1 MTDRLQRH
9 LGTQQG
15 GPLSPLLAN
24 ALLDEVDRALEA
36 RGHSFARYADEC
48 NVYMGSIQA
57 GERVMAF
64 LRKLH
69 TGLKLQLNE
78 AKSAVGSDF
87 GRKFLGCALWVAK
100 GREVKCAVTTKALGA
115 TEDAAQQAAGNCH
128 RWWRNSCEAI
138 NSVLTIAYFDTAGC
152 AMTAMTSNSR
162 TPRCGP
168 ACRVVWQ
175 GCLR

>member
-1 MTDRLQRH
+1 MTDQLHRH

-15 GPLSPLLAN
+15 GPLSPLLAD
-24 ALLDEVDRALEA
+24 LLLEEVDRALEA
-36 RGHSFARYADEC
+36 LGHSFVRHDDDC
-48 NVYMGSIQA
+48 KVCVGSIQA

-78 AKSAVGSDF
+78 AKSAVGSAF
-87 GRKFLGCALWVAK
+87 RRKFLGCALWVAK

-138 NSVLTIAYFDTAGC
+138 NSVLTIAYFDPAGC

-168 ACRVVWQ
+168 ASRVVWQ
-175 GCLR
+175 RCLR